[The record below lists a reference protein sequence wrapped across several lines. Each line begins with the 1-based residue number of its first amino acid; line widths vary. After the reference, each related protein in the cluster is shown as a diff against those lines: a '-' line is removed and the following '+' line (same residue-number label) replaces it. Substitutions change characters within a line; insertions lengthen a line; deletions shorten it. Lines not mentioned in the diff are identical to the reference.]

1 MPSSHQRHSTVA
13 ARTAQQGRRRLILLS
28 ALVATGSA
36 ALLAIAILLT
46 SPSQPS
52 PSGSPVA
59 STAFPGISRSGYTLG
74 SAAAPVTVDLYE
86 DFQCPACKSW
96 GEMVLPSLVRSEVA
110 AGRVRLVFHD
120 MAFLG
125 AESSAAA
132 KAAYAAERQD
142 RFWDY
147 YLALYAIQGQENS
160 GVFSGEALRQ
170 LASNLGLDLQRFET
184 DRNSSAAVARVQSQ
198 REAAQTLGVTAT
210 PSVAVNG
217 HLLSDG
223 SGETLSAALAA
234 EGH

>member
-1 MPSSHQRHSTVA
+1 MA

-36 ALLAIAILLT
+36 SLLAVAILLT
-46 SPSQPS
+46 GPSQPS
-52 PSGSPVA
+52 PSSSASPVA
-59 STAFPGISRSGYTLG
+59 STAFPGISRSSYTLG

-86 DFQCPACKSW
+86 DFQCPACKTW

-125 AESSAAA
+125 AESSATA

-147 YLALYAIQGQENS
+147 YLALYEIQGQENS

-184 DRNSSAAVARVQSQ
+184 DRNSSAAEARVQSQ

-217 HLLSDG
+217 HLLSDA

-234 EGH
+234 EDH